1 MRDRVIVWLGLA
13 LLIMVTLACNA
24 FAGQVEPSLPPA
36 PQPTVPGGP
45 GAPTPLPGSAPGGI
59 APTATLPGEATPA
72 TGGGTLRM
80 LSDLNVRAGPGVE
93 YERVG
98 FLLRDETAAIL
109 GRDEPSGWWKI
120 ECPERAEGSEC
131 WVSGSAQYTR
141 AENGAAAPTA
151 AALPTSAPSDPAP
164 GTGLAP
170 GTGSFARR

>member
-45 GAPTPLPGSAPGGI
+45 GAPTPLTGTAPGGI

-80 LSDLNVRAGPGVE
+80 LSDLNVRAGPGVG

-98 FLLRDETAAIL
+98 FLLRDETAVIVGQDPA
-109 GRDEPSGWWKI
+109 SGWWKI
-120 ECPERAEGSEC
+120 ECPPRADGNEC
-131 WVSGSAQYTR
+131 WVSGSERFTQVQST
-141 AENGAAAPTA
+141 GAAP
-151 AALPTSAPSDPAP
+151 
-164 GTGLAP
+164 
-170 GTGSFARR
+170 